1 MSDLLRAGVHVKPCT
16 VGLRTT
22 IVASLGP
29 ASRSV
34 ATLEAMLREGMALA
48 RLNLAYETRELHAET
63 LANLRA
69 ALVNTRG
76 VCGVLVSLAGHAVRT
91 VPGPAAA
98 SAVLLAQG
106 QIFTWLT
113 LASTA
118 APSDAPGPSCARLDC
133 PEDFATLVS
142 VGDSLVV
149 DDGLLRFTVL
159 EKLPGRLLCSVAVGG
174 PLPVAVAKR
183 VVVAKADGSPVRI
196 PSAERL
202 ARERD
207 IADAKWAVEQGADF
221 LDGDLDSATF
231 QAIVGDS
238 GVRVL
243 QRISS
248 DDVVADALQSDG
260 REPLVAGTLLLRRQ
274 LGTMR
279 PISGVPSEQ
288 RALAEHALVIN
299 RPLFIAAEL
308 LESMVR
314 NPRPTRAEVS
324 DAINAIIEG
333 AHGLVLTAESAV
345 GRNPVAV
352 VRQLRQLC
360 VEAESVIDYRAEYI
374 EHRRRVLVPLEDKN
388 LSLASTAALCARDIG
403 CERLLMIEPSPE
415 LSRAVSQFR
424 GCSVAHFCTD
434 ARTAKQAMLLHGR
447 VTVLDSECTKKTTQQ
462 CIELLV
468 EIGFLKPGQSIVVL
482 TNDTMEVFHAN

>member
-1 MSDLLRAGVHVKPCT
+1 MSDLLRSGVHVKPCT

-48 RLNLAYETRELHAET
+48 RLNLAYETRDLHAET
-63 LANLRA
+63 LANLRT
-69 ALVNTRG
+69 ALLNTRG

-91 VPGPAAA
+91 VPSAAA
-98 SAVLLAQG
+98 AMLTQG

-118 APSDAPGPSCARLDC
+118 APSDALGTSCARLDC
-133 PEDFATLVS
+133 PEDFATFVS

-149 DDGLLRFTVL
+149 DDGQLRFTVL
-159 EKLPGRLLCSVAVGG
+159 EKLPGRLLCTVAVGG
-174 PLPVAVAKR
+174 PLPVAAAKR
-183 VVVAKADGSPVRI
+183 VVVAKPDGSPVRI

-221 LDGDLDSATF
+221 LDGDLDGAAF

-274 LGTMR
+274 LGSTR

-360 VEAESVIDYRAEYI
+360 VEAESAIDYRAEYI

-424 GCSVAHFCTD
+424 GCSVAHFCAD

-447 VTVLDSECTKKTTQQ
+447 VTVLDSECAKKTTQQ

-482 TNDTMEVFHAN
+482 TNNTMEVFHAN